1 MVFLV
6 QRCLDMPIITVINI
20 LQHNLL
26 SSIVNFRSMSRPRV
40 KCVMQFHFTALLH
53 QLHDSLAPTGPL
65 VPPLW
70 FSCRVVLLVRGL
82 IQCSC
87 SAVAEERS
95 CWWCW
100 CLCCCGHFNAESC
113 ACNLKWCLAVAVAHL
128 LRQSK
133 WNVPQ
138 RSCVVCV
145 GCDAKIALMQLHFF
159 SSIFFFFC
167 FTLRQFFPSKWRT
180 INVPGKCQMLCTT
193 SVYFTTANTHTHA
206 HTTCCTLCCVSVC
219 VCVF

>member
-82 IQCSC
+82 FQCSC
-87 SAVAEERS
+87 SAVA
-95 CWWCW
+95 
-100 CLCCCGHFNAESC
+100 GAE
-113 ACNLKWCLAVAVAHL
+113 AGAAAVATSM
-128 LRQSK
+128 QSH
-133 WNVPQ
+133 VP
-138 RSCVVCV
+138 
-145 GCDAKIALMQLHFF
+145 AI
-159 SSIFFFFC
+159 
-167 FTLRQFFPSKWRT
+167 
-180 INVPGKCQMLCTT
+180 
-193 SVYFTTANTHTHA
+193 
-206 HTTCCTLCCVSVC
+206 
-219 VCVF
+219 